1 MASRMFF
8 RTTFSTTATD
18 INNLTRQPTFINGRV
33 LPALILVVAESK
45 VGFLVEK
52 PSIAHLFPS
61 CFHSL
66 TRVLP
71 SFVICAAGMSMLKD
85 VLPEELKLVKDS
97 VEDVKTLIIDFGIQ
111 YIGTSDGTCCFQFKA
126 AAFETERLFTFMQKN
141 FPKTS
146 TSSQSPTTITMA
158 AAATGRP
165 ERQAKLPE
173 NQVAAKVSGAVRFTS
188 SPPRARARPRR
199 PRPRPRRPRRRRHPC
214 HHRRPRRLRPR
225 RRRHPRR
232 RRNPAAAEPTSP
244 SHTTHTLP
252 AHFPRLGARRPWL
265 YSHHCPLPSAPLPA
279 WRRSLLFLHLFSRLT
294 LSFGDS

>member
-97 VEDVKTLIIDFGIQ
+97 EEDVKTLIIDFGIQ

-146 TSSQSPTTITMA
+146 TSSQSPAMNTMAAAATNTMA

-165 ERQAKLPE
+165 ERLAKRPE
-173 NQVAAKVSGAVRFTS
+173 NKIEAKVSGALRFTS
-188 SPPRARARPRR
+188 SPLP
-199 PRPRPRRPRRRRHPC
+199 
-214 HHRRPRRLRPR
+214 L
-225 RRRHPRR
+225 
-232 RRNPAAAEPTSP
+232 EP
-244 SHTTHTLP
+244 
-252 AHFPRLGARRPWL
+252 
-265 YSHHCPLPSAPLPA
+265 
-279 WRRSLLFLHLFSRLT
+279 
-294 LSFGDS
+294 